1 MNVFS
6 RFMKLAVVVAVTVL
20 AMAVLSGCGSSD
32 KFAGEWT
39 GSGRY
44 KQTDFDCFYDLKI
57 EKDGN
62 GNGYT
67 IDQTRSYWN
76 AKESI
81 SGSSASYSWQNKTEK
96 LTANLQNNTL
106 EISGSDKASLTYNE
120 EKEELQYKTGD
131 SIITLQKSKDAAGD
145 LDSFK
150 NRQKEELIDKLN
162 KLGRNFSFTD

>member
-1 MNVFS
+1 MNLLS
-6 RFMKLAVVVAVTVL
+6 RFMKLALVVALTVL
-20 AMAVLSGCGSSD
+20 AAALIGGCGSSD

-39 GSGRY
+39 GTGRY
-44 KQTDFDCFYDLKI
+44 DLTDFDCFYDLKI

-67 IDQTRSYWN
+67 IERTRSYWN

-81 SGSSASYSWQNKTEK
+81 SGSSASYSWKNETDK
-96 LTANLQNNTL
+96 LTASLQNDTL
-106 EISGSDKASLTYNE
+106 EISGIDKSSLTYNKD
-120 EKEELQYKTGD
+120 KEELQYKTGD

-150 NRQKEELIDKLN
+150 NRQKEELLDKLN
-162 KLGRNFSFTD
+162 KMGRSFSFTE

>member
-1 MNVFS
+1 M
-6 RFMKLAVVVAVTVL
+6 
-20 AMAVLSGCGSSD
+20 
-32 KFAGEWT
+32 
-39 GSGRY
+39 
-44 KQTDFDCFYDLKI
+44 KI

-81 SGSSASYSWQNKTEK
+81 SGSSASYSWQNETEK

-131 SIITLQKSKDAAGD
+131 SIITCRRVKMRQVTWIPSRTAKK
-145 LDSFK
+145 K
-150 NRQKEELIDKLN
+150 N
-162 KLGRNFSFTD
+162 

>member
-6 RFMKLAVVVAVTVL
+6 RFMKLAVVVAVSLL
-20 AMAVLSGCGSSD
+20 AMAVLGGCGSSD

-39 GSGRY
+39 GTGRY
-44 KQTDFDCFYDLKI
+44 NQTDF

-67 IDQTRSYWN
+67 IEQTRSYWN

-81 SGSSASYSWQNKTEK
+81 SGSSASYSWQNETEK
-96 LTANLQNNTL
+96 LTANLQNEVL
-106 EISGSDKASLTYNE
+106 EISGNTQASLTYNE

-150 NRQKEELIDKLN
+150 NRQKEELLDKLN